1 MFGRGSPKFNA
12 MHKKASPRSGSIK
25 KNGASP
31 KVASPKVPKKGRAC
45 WNPGLE
51 KGLVEILLDHNNDY
65 YRGQNGWSLEAWNR
79 VEKEKEL
86 KRKYNMLK
94 EARKQSGVSWD
105 DRLGMIQAE
114 PAIWDNIIKSF
125 SKIRKFQTKPFPL
138 FDALGE
144 LHDGHTAEGS
154 MNFTSHEAA
163 PSDPSITQNGD
174 DGHIPPY
181 VSLDDEEDDEVSIL
195 KPPDQSDVATT
206 SKRAAASNRT
216 KGSVVLDGERK
227 VGKRQKKEATLDKVD
242 KYLDLRA
249 KQIEGEIVVQ
259 ARAAAE
265 ADDFSIKK
273 CISLV
278 NTIEELSGEEKA
290 DAFDIFKDAQNRE
303 IFMTGEPNARLIW
316 LWKKMV
322 AYLSIGSKPVVDHK
336 RWPHSFLESLIG
348 AHC

>member
-1 MFGRGSPKFNA
+1 MFGRGSPKFNT
-12 MHKKASPRSGSIK
+12 MHKKASPKCGSIK

-31 KVASPKVPKKGRAC
+31 KVAKKGRAY

-51 KGLVEILLDHNNDY
+51 KGLVQILLDHNNDF
-65 YRGQNGWSLEAWNR
+65 YRGRNGWSSEAWNR
-79 VEKEKEL
+79 VVRLFHEKFPHASFTKLQIQEKEKEL
-86 KRKYNMLK
+86 KREYNMLK
-94 EARKQSGVSWD
+94 EARKQSGASWD

-114 PAIWDNIIKSF
+114 PAIWDNIIVSF
-125 SKIRKFQTKPFPL
+125 PKIRKFQTKSFPL
-138 FDALGE
+138 FDALGQ

-154 MNFTSHEAA
+154 MNLTSLEAT
-163 PSDPSITQNGD
+163 PSDPSITQNAD

-181 VSLDDEEDDEVSIL
+181 VSLDDEEDDEVSIV
-195 KPPDQSDVATT
+195 KPPDQSGVATT
-206 SKRAAASNRT
+206 STRAAASNRT
-216 KGSVVLDGERK
+216 KGSAALDGERK

-242 KYLDLRA
+242 KYLDMRA
-249 KQIEGEIVVQ
+249 KQIEGEVAVQ

-278 NTIEELSGEEKA
+278 NTIGELSNEEKA

-316 LWKKMV
+316 LRKKM
-322 AYLSIGSKPVVDHK
+322 AT
-336 RWPHSFLESLIG
+336 
-348 AHC
+348 